1 MEYAAESNCAE
12 GDGAAVLDALLCSAT
27 ARKCLYVMLNPAQIT
42 TRDESGA
49 LCVQGTKQTSF
60 GSMAADGPP
69 TTLSDTGIDKVAFL
83 QGNLARDATY
93 FLNGTPVGAR
103 DLFQA
108 RLCCLVPWPCCLTW
122 PCGKPHA
129 H

>member
-1 MEYAAESNCAE
+1 MAE
-12 GDGAAVLDALLCSAT
+12 GTHMHLRPVGT
-27 ARKCLYVMLNPAQIT
+27 RPQIT

-49 LCVQGTKQTSF
+49 LCVQGTKQTTF
-60 GSMAADGPP
+60 GTMAAEGPP
-69 TTLSDTGIDKVAFL
+69 TTLSDTGVDRVAFL

-108 RLCCLVPWPCCLTW
+108 RLQLLTQCFKHYVSCMSAGSGMW
-122 PCGKPHA
+122 RFTPL
-129 H
+129 

>member
-1 MEYAAESNCAE
+1 MLTAMAQQTVMPYYASRWP
-12 GDGAAVLDALLCSAT
+12 DDDLMHIS
-27 ARKCLYVMLNPAQIT
+27 AQIT

-108 RLCCLVPWPCCLTW
+108 RPAL
-122 PCGKPHA
+122 
-129 H
+129 

>member
-1 MEYAAESNCAE
+1 
-12 GDGAAVLDALLCSAT
+12 
-27 ARKCLYVMLNPAQIT
+27 
-42 TRDESGA
+42 
-49 LCVQGTKQTSF
+49 
-60 GSMAADGPP
+60 MAADGPP

-108 RLCCLVPWPCCLTW
+108 CLRPRRSCPM
-122 PCGKPHA
+122 
-129 H
+129 